1 MARELRIPRALT
13 ALPAPVRWLA
23 APVALTCTVVVLIG
37 SWSSADDPAVEV
49 PRPSGKAADYCR
61 ALGAALPPEL
71 LGRTRRDPSPASP
84 YVAAWGD
91 SPRVVLRCG
100 VDRPDELDGD
110 HARDWSPTVDD
121 VTWWSQ
127 RLADGG
133 YRFVTTMRA
142 AYVEVTVPAGAAQN
156 PFDPA
161 AALTPAVKANVPG

>member
-1 MARELRIPRALT
+1 MPRELRIPKVLT

-23 APVALTCTVVVLIG
+23 VPVALACAVVLLIG
-37 SWSSADDPAVEV
+37 SWSSADPKVEV
-49 PRPSGKAADYCR
+49 PRPSGRAADHCR
-61 ALGAALPPEL
+61 ALAAALPHEL
-71 LGRTRRDPSPASP
+71 LGHARHDPSPASP

-91 SPRVVLRCG
+91 SPRLVLRCG
-100 VDRPDELDGD
+100 IDRPEELDGE
-110 HARDWSPTVDD
+110 HATDWSPTVDD

-127 RLADGG
+127 KLSDGG

-161 AALTPAVKANVPG
+161 AALSDLVKANIPG

>member
-1 MARELRIPRALT
+1 MARELRIPKALT

-23 APVALTCTVVVLIG
+23 VPVALTCTVVVLIG
-37 SWSSADDPAVEV
+37 SWSSADAQVEV

-61 ALGAALPPEL
+61 ALSAALPQEL
-71 LGRTRRDPSPASP
+71 LGHARKDPSPASP
-84 YVAAWGD
+84 YTAAWGS
-91 SPRVVLRCG
+91 SPRTVLRCG
-100 VDRPDELDGD
+100 IDRPEELDGE
-110 HARDWSPTVDD
+110 HAADWSPTADD

-127 RLADGG
+127 KLSDGG

-161 AALTPAVKANVPG
+161 AALSSLVNAEIPG